1 VEVTI
6 SDTGEGITPEFLP
19 HVFDRFRQAD
29 ATTTRKHGGL
39 GLGLAIVK
47 QLVELHGGQVRVKSA
62 GKGQGTT
69 FSVSLPIAVTKE
81 EERGREHPK
90 SEAGRGMPEVS
101 GISLEGLRVLVV
113 EDEPDARE
121 LIRRLLTEHRAV
133 VRTAGS
139 ADEGMSMMMA
149 ETPEVIISDIGMPGK
164 DGYQFLREVRKLP
177 AARGGKTPAIALTA
191 FARSEDRTR
200 AMLAGYQVHLSKPID
215 GHELVATV
223 AGVTGRT

>member
-1 VEVTI
+1 
-6 SDTGEGITPEFLP
+6 
-19 HVFDRFRQAD
+19 
-29 ATTTRKHGGL
+29 
-39 GLGLAIVK
+39 
-47 QLVELHGGQVRVKSA
+47 
-62 GKGQGTT
+62 
-69 FSVSLPIAVTKE
+69 
-81 EERGREHPK
+81 
-90 SEAGRGMPEVS
+90 
-101 GISLEGLRVLVV
+101 
-113 EDEPDARE
+113 
-121 LIRRLLTEHRAV
+121 
-133 VRTAGS
+133 
-139 ADEGMSMMMA
+139 MA